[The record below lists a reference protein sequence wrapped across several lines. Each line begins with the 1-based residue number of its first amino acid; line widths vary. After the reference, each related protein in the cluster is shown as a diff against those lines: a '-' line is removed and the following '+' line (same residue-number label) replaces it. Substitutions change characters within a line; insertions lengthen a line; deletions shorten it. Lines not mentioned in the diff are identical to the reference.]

1 MKAWIL
7 IFAALLTL
15 ASCDS
20 DTPARQRAHHLADS
34 TGPVTV
40 AVAWPLKLGKASLAQ
55 GVDLAVEE
63 INREG
68 GVLNGRP
75 LKILYKDDASSLSKG
90 RLVAQE
96 IADDLD
102 VAAVI
107 GHLNT
112 YITVPASQIYERA
125 GLVMITP
132 GASGQKLTE
141 RGAKLVFRS
150 LPGNRDQGRQIG
162 DYAAA
167 QGYKSVAIYY
177 IKNDYG
183 IDLANYF
190 EQRAHELGITI
201 ADRRSYNMGGDNHAA
216 LLAEWAAFLKTDAV
230 FLCGSLPESAEILRD
245 ARAAGLKVPVFGAAG
260 LDSPDLIRLGGD
272 SVEGTVVFAL
282 FNAGDPR
289 PEARAFSARFRK
301 RFGTEPD
308 STAAQGYDAV
318 RLLAHAMKQ
327 AGSIVP
333 AKVAAALRGTR
344 DYRGVTGVSTFSAT
358 GDPVS
363 KPLAKVIVKGGRFV
377 YFENSPP
384 AVRAGSQSASA
395 NSGSEHIFSKIRGQS
410 MILPGRETAFRP
422 SARVR
427 DSGSFSAVR

>member
-7 IFAALLTL
+7 LFGCLLILT
-15 ASCDS
+15 SCDRS
-20 DTPARQRAHHLADS
+20 TPAQQRARRLGTAE
-34 TGPVTV
+34 GEVVV

-55 GVDLAVEE
+55 GVDLAVDE
-63 INREG
+63 INRSG
-68 GVLNGRP
+68 GVIGGRR
-75 LKILYKDDASSLSKG
+75 LRILYKDDASSLSKG

-96 IADDLD
+96 IADNLD

-112 YITVPASQIYERA
+112 YITAPASQIYERA

-132 GASGQKLTE
+132 GASGQKITE
-141 RGAKLVFRS
+141 RGTQLVFRS

-162 DYAAA
+162 DYAQA
-167 QGYKSVAIYY
+167 QGYRSVAIYY

-190 EQRAHELGITI
+190 EQRAHELGITV

-230 FLCGSLPESAEILRD
+230 FLCGSLPESAEILRE
-245 ARAAGLKVPVFGAAG
+245 AREAGLKVPVFGAAG
-260 LDSPDLIRLGGD
+260 LDSPDLIRLGGA
-272 SVEGTVVFAL
+272 SVEGTVVFSL

-289 PEARAFSARFRK
+289 PEVQAFRERFHEK
-301 RFGTEPD
+301 FGIPPD

-318 RLLAHAMKQ
+318 RLLVHAMKQ
-327 AGSIVP
+327 ARSILP
-333 AKVAAALRGTR
+333 IKVAAALRSTR
-344 DYRGVTGVSTFSAT
+344 GYQGVTGTSTFSDS
-358 GDPVS
+358 GEPME
-363 KPLAKVIVKGGRFV
+363 KRMAKVVVKDGRFV

-384 AVRAGSQSASA
+384 GVAGNVNPANPAPVARAVAAERL
-395 NSGSEHIFSKIRGQS
+395 EY
-410 MILPGRETAFRP
+410 
-422 SARVR
+422 
-427 DSGSFSAVR
+427 

>member
-1 MKAWIL
+1 MKAWML
-7 IFAALLTL
+7 LFACLLTL
-15 ASCDS
+15 SACERG
-20 DTPARQRAHHLADS
+20 TPAQQRARHLADAE
-34 TGPVTV
+34 GEVV
-40 AVAWPLKLGKASLAQ
+40 AAVAWPLKLGKASLSQ

-63 INREG
+63 INRSG
-68 GVLNGRP
+68 GVLGGRP

-96 IADDLD
+96 IADNLD

-112 YITVPASQIYERA
+112 YITAPASQIYERA

-132 GASGQKLTE
+132 GASGQKITE
-141 RGAKLVFRS
+141 RGAQLVFRS

-216 LLAEWAAFLKTDAV
+216 LLAEWSSFLKTDAV
-230 FLCGSLPESAEILRD
+230 FLCGSLPESADILRL
-245 ARAAGLKVPVFGAAG
+245 AREAGLKVPVFGAAG
-260 LDSPDLIRLGGD
+260 LDSPDLIRLGGE
-272 SVEGTVVFAL
+272 SVEGTVVFSL
-282 FNAGDPR
+282 FNVGDPR
-289 PEARAFSARFRK
+289 PEVRAFGERFRK
-301 RFGTEPD
+301 KFGVLPD

-318 RLLAHAMKQ
+318 QLLVHAMKQ
-327 AGSIVP
+327 ARSIVP
-333 AKVAAALRGTR
+333 TRVAAALRSTR
-344 DYRGVTGVSTFSAT
+344 GYQGVTGTSTYSES
-358 GDPVS
+358 GEPVA
-363 KPLAKVIVKGGRFV
+363 KRMAKVVVKDGQFV
-377 YFENSPP
+377 YFEDSPP
-384 AVRAGSQSASA
+384 MPTAGRSSPASPARAERTVAADQ
-395 NSGSEHIFSKIRGQS
+395 
-410 MILPGRETAFRP
+410 PAF
-422 SARVR
+422 
-427 DSGSFSAVR
+427 